1 MSRVHRTTACAAVA
15 CAISALAPAVTHAAS
30 TKTVRLGTA
39 PPIPAQARVVGAVAP
54 ATKLQITI
62 ALAPRDPAALQE
74 FATAVSTPGSP
85 EYRSYITPA
94 QFASRFGP
102 TAAQIAAVEANLRS
116 HGLTPG
122 TLTANHLSIKVTAT
136 ASAIESG
143 LSTTLDKL
151 ALPGGLTAVVNRLAP
166 RLDAGIAP
174 LVQAVVGLD
183 GTAAL
188 RPLLVR
194 PTARPHAATDRPHV
208 VTGGPQPCSAATNAA
223 PAQSAYTA
231 DQLASAYTFSSL
243 YQAGDEGQGQ
253 TVAVYELEPD
263 DPNDIATFQSCYG
276 THTSV
281 TYTQVD
287 GGAGSGP
294 GSGEAALDI
303 ETVIGLAPQANV
315 LVYQAPNSNSSAP
328 GAGPYDNFAAII
340 AQDRA
345 QIVSVSWGQ
354 CETLTGASNLAAEG
368 VLFEEAA
375 AQGQTI
381 VAASGDSGSEGCI
394 TPGDLSSVLGAPLAV
409 DDPASQPFVT
419 GAGGTSTS
427 ALGPRPT
434 QSTWNNAG
442 NLIAAAEGLGASGGG
457 ISGYWRMP
465 VYQSEAPSSLGVLR
479 GASGSPCGGG
489 AALCREVP
497 DVSSDAD
504 PNTGFLIY
512 WNGLGAA
519 GPGQPSGWVGI
530 GGTSLAAP
538 TWASMIALTNSLPQ
552 CHGIPIGFANPALYR
567 AAATAYASDFND
579 VTSGNNDLTGNNGS
593 QFMAAVGYDMATG
606 LGTPNAA
613 ALGPALC
620 AQILRLT
627 NPGTQGSTAGTNLM
641 LPIHALGGGQGLQF
655 SATGLPAGLAMNP
668 GTGTIAG
675 TPHEIG
681 ISTVTVTVHDDVG
694 ESAKMTFRWA
704 VFGAP
709 SVSRGSIK
717 DGTLKLTVSA
727 GRAAP
732 ALVRITI
739 AFPRSFH
746 ERSKVVTLRTPASQ
760 LKLTARVPKKL
771 KSKRVT
777 LTVTVLDLLGDAT
790 RLSAS
795 VRVS

>member
-1 MSRVHRTTACAAVA
+1 MVCAAIA
-15 CAISALAPAVTHAAS
+15 CAISALAPAVTDAAS
-30 TKTVRLGTA
+30 TKTVRLGAA
-39 PPIPAQARVVGAVAP
+39 PRVPAQARVVGSVPP
-54 ATKLQITI
+54 ASKLQITI
-62 ALAPRDPAALQE
+62 ALAPRDPAALQQ

-102 TAAQIAAVEANLRS
+102 TTAQIAAVEANLRS

-136 ASAIESG
+136 AGAIESG

-151 ALPGGLTAVVNRLAP
+151 ALPGGLNTIINRLAP

-183 GTAAL
+183 GTAAP
-188 RPLLVR
+188 RPLLIR
-194 PTARPHAATDRPHV
+194 PTARPRAATDRPHV
-208 VTGGPQPCSAATNAA
+208 VTGGPQPCPAATAAA
-223 PAQSAYTA
+223 PTQSAYTA

-243 YQAGDEGQGQ
+243 YQAGDQGQGQ

-276 THTSV
+276 THASV

-303 ETVIGLAPQANV
+303 ETVIGLAPRANII
-315 LVYQAPNSNSSAP
+315 VYQAPNSASSAP
-328 GAGPYDNFAAII
+328 GAGPYDAFAAII
-340 AQDRA
+340 SQDRA

-354 CETLTGASNLAAEG
+354 CEGLTGAPNLAAEG
-368 VLFEEAA
+368 ALFEEAA
-375 AQGQTI
+375 AQGQSI
-381 VAASGDSGSEGCI
+381 VAASGDSGSEGCYAGGI
-394 TPGDLSSVLGAPLAV
+394 GQALTAPLAA

-419 GAGGTSTS
+419 GAGGTTTS

-434 QSTWNNAG
+434 QSVWNTG
-442 NLIAAAEGLGASGGG
+442 GSVFAAAEGNGASGGG
-457 ISGYWRMP
+457 IAAFWRMP
-465 VYQSEAPSSLGVLR
+465 AYQSEAPSSLGVLR

-512 WNGLGAA
+512 WNGSRTANGGL
-519 GPGQPSGWVGI
+519 PYGWLGI

-552 CHGIPIGFANPALYR
+552 CHGIPVGFANPALYR

-579 VTSGNNDLTGNNGS
+579 VTSGNNDLTGMNGS
-593 QFMAAVGYDMATG
+593 QFTAGVGYDMATG

-620 AQILRLT
+620 AQLLRLT
-627 NPGTQGSTAGTNLM
+627 NPGTQGSTARRGVT

-655 SATGLPAGLAMNP
+655 GATGLPAGLAINP

-675 TPHEIG
+675 TPHVIG
-681 ISTVTVTVHDDVG
+681 TSTVTVTAHDDAG
-694 ESAKMTFRWA
+694 ESAKTTFRWA

-709 SVSRGSIK
+709 SVSHGSITN
-717 DGTLKLTVSA
+717 GTLKLTVSA
-727 GRAAP
+727 GRGAP
-732 ALVRITI
+732 ALVRITV

-746 ERSKVVTLRTPASQ
+746 ERSKVVTLRRPSSRI
-760 LKLTARVPKKL
+760 KLTARVPKKIG
-771 KSKRVT
+771 SKRVR
-777 LTVTVLDLLGDAT
+777 LTVTVTDLIGDAT
-790 RLSAS
+790 RLPAS
-795 VRVS
+795 VRVG